1 LRSGG
6 LNSRPVQAGLLFFLP
21 PSNNPAQNPLAMNP
35 LRPRTNTDAELN
47 AFDQTCERI
56 AGFDDQFSF
65 ERVDGMLCAM
75 AATPHSVEPA
85 EWLPALF
92 GDAFERAFG
101 DPEAQAQAVHALQA
115 RLAVLR
121 SELDPEALFD
131 EPDYLRLEP
140 LVAEWDDEGRR
151 KLVEEGVM
159 TEAEAALVQTGVEW
173 AEGFLDVTLALPQ
186 IWTLPANEEAEAVF
200 EQSFQQIEALL
211 LAMDSDEYRAH
222 VAEAYPKGAPTRD
235 DLLAEACMA
244 VQDLR
249 MYWVDFAPKTETRR
263 VEATPGRNDPCPCGS
278 GKKYKKCHGIG

>member
-1 LRSGG
+1 VTFAPNNALMH
-6 LNSRPVQAGLLFFLP
+6 P
-21 PSNNPAQNPLAMNP
+21 PTMNP
-35 LRPRTNTDAELN
+35 LRPRIQTQAELN

-56 AGFDDQFSF
+56 AGFDDVFSF

-85 EWLPALF
+85 VWLPALF

-101 DPEAQAQAVHALQA
+101 DPEAQAQALRTLQA

-140 LVAEWDDEGRR
+140 LLGEWDAESRR
-151 KLVEEGVM
+151 KLVEENVLS
-159 TEAEAALVQTGVEW
+159 EEEAALVQTGAEW
-173 AEGFLDVTLALPQ
+173 AIGFLETVNSLPQ
-186 IWTLPANEEAEAVF
+186 LWTLPDDETAAVVFHQSF
-200 EQSFQQIEALL
+200 EQIGILL
-211 LAMDSDEYRAH
+211 RPADSDEYRAH
-222 VAEAYPKGAPTRD
+222 IAASYPDGEPTRD

-263 VEATPGRNDPCPCGS
+263 IEATPGRNDPCPCGS
-278 GKKYKKCHGIG
+278 GRKYKKCHMT

>member
-1 LRSGG
+1 
-6 LNSRPVQAGLLFFLP
+6 
-21 PSNNPAQNPLAMNP
+21 MNP
-35 LRPRTNTDAELN
+35 LRPRIQTEAELT

-75 AATPHSVEPA
+75 AATPHSVEPVV
-85 EWLPALF
+85 WLPALF
-92 GDAFERAFG
+92 GDAFERAYG
-101 DPEAQAQAVHALQA
+101 DPEAQAPALRALQA

-140 LVAEWDDEGRR
+140 LVAEWDDDSRR
-151 KLVEEGVM
+151 KLVEEGALS
-159 TEAEAALVQTGVEW
+159 AEDAALVLTGVEW
-173 AEGFLDVTLALPQ
+173 AEGFLDVVDKLPQ
-186 IWTLPANEEAEAVF
+186 LWTLPEHEEAAAVF
-200 EQSFQQIEALL
+200 EQSFEQIGALL
-211 LAMDSDEYRAH
+211 LPVDSEAYRAH
-222 VAEAYPKGAPTRD
+222 IAAAYPKGEPTRD
-235 DLLAEACMA
+235 ELLAEACMA

-278 GKKYKKCHGIG
+278 GKKFKKCHGAG

>member
-1 LRSGG
+1 
-6 LNSRPVQAGLLFFLP
+6 
-21 PSNNPAQNPLAMNP
+21 MDP
-35 LRPRTNTDAELN
+35 LRPRIQTAAEL
-47 AFDQTCERI
+47 AAYDQTCERL

-75 AATPHSVEPA
+75 AATPHSVLPA

-101 DPEAQAQAVHALQA
+101 DPEAQDLALRALQA

-140 LVAEWDDEGRR
+140 LVAEWDDNSRR
-151 KLVEEGVM
+151 KLVEEGALS
-159 TEAEAALVQTGVEW
+159 EADAAQLQTGVEW
-173 AEGFLDVTLALPQ
+173 AEGFLDAVHALPQ
-186 IWTLPANEEAEAVF
+186 IWTLPANEEAAAVF
-200 EQSFQQIEALL
+200 EQSFQQIEVLML
-211 LAMDSDEYRAH
+211 PMDSDEYRAH
-222 VAEAYPKGAPTRD
+222 VAAAYPKGAPTRD
-235 DLLAEACMA
+235 DLLAEACMS

-278 GKKYKKCHGIG
+278 GKKYKKCHGAG

>member
-1 LRSGG
+1 
-6 LNSRPVQAGLLFFLP
+6 
-21 PSNNPAQNPLAMNP
+21 MNP
-35 LRPRTNTDAELN
+35 LRPRIQTGAELN

-101 DPEAQAQAVHALQA
+101 DPEAQAQALRALQV

-151 KLVEEGVM
+151 KLVEEDGFS
-159 TEAEAALVQTGVEW
+159 EEDAALAQTGIEW
-173 AEGFLDVTLALPQ
+173 ADGFLHVVQALPK
-186 IWTLPANEEAEAVF
+186 IWTLPEHEEAAAVF
-200 EQSFQQIEALL
+200 EQSFKQIEALL
-211 LAMDSDEYRAH
+211 LPPGSDDYRTH
-222 VAEAYPKGAPTRD
+222 VVASYPKGAPTRD

-278 GKKYKKCHGIG
+278 GKKYKKCHGAG